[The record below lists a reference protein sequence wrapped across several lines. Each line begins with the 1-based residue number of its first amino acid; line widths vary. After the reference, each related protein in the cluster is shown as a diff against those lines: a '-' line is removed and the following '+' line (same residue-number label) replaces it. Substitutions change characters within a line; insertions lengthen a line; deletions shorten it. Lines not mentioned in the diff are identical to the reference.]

1 MTCDKALDLISAR
14 LDGELTAREEAALT
28 AHLQECS
35 ACRAIANDMNALH
48 CALTQTGEVDAP
60 AALSQSVMQKIKVER
75 NAARRRFVRRLSGLA
90 ACLLLC
96 VGVFRVADAASSQR
110 NRHSADPN
118 VPSVARHMEPQP
130 VALNRLDVYSLPA
143 PDVAVDPFASLLNSA
158 DGLDRFLAQLP
169 QTDLTAV
176 TATYTADFF
185 LSNRLLAVV
194 VQEPS
199 SSITHRIT
207 ELTEERVVVLRDVPE
222 AGDCDMALW
231 LILSEVAGSGP
242 AQDLHVEFLTN

>member
-35 ACRAIANDMNALH
+35 ACRAIANDMKTLH
-48 CALTQTGEVDAP
+48 STLTQVGEVAAP
-60 AALSQSVMQKIKVER
+60 AELSQSVLRKIKAER
-75 NAARRRFVRRLSGLA
+75 TTARRRFIRRLSGLA

-110 NRHSADPN
+110 NRPSADPN
-118 VPSVARHMEPQP
+118 VPSVARHIEPQP
-130 VALNRLDVYSLPA
+130 VALNRLDAYSLPVPTTA
-143 PDVAVDPFASLLNSA
+143 VAPFASLLNSA
-158 DGLDRFLAQLP
+158 DGLEQFLAQLP

-176 TATYTADFF
+176 TTTYTADFF
-185 LSNRLLAVV
+185 RSNRLLALV

-207 ELTEERVVVLRDVPE
+207 ELTEEHVVVLRDVPK

-242 AQDLHVEFLTN
+242 AQDLRVEISPN